1 MLTNTRYITVPS
13 NHLPSSRPSVPTL
26 LPFPFCLPTCLLVP
40 HQKVPYPWRQPQYVH
55 LLLLTRLIKQS
66 IRLNAP
72 SRCGQPATSH
82 QENHFVIQAFPGL
95 QAISQGTSG
104 TLGCPVMPCDALQ
117 HSWYSMAYCILLI
130 FTTTLITHILFPLQG
145 FSQ

>member
-1 MLTNTRYITVPS
+1 MMPINDD
-13 NHLPSSRPSVPTL
+13 
-26 LPFPFCLPTCLLVP
+26 CLSAQDVLGHGPGHP
-40 HQKVPYPWRQPQYVH
+40 
-55 LLLLTRLIKQS
+55 
-66 IRLNAP
+66 
-72 SRCGQPATSH
+72 H

-117 HSWYSMAYCILLI
+117 HIWYSMAYCILLI
-130 FTTTLITHILFPLQG
+130 FTTTLITRILFPLKG